1 LAYTGVTSW
10 QEVAT
15 AIMKCGHHSREVFT
29 WSPSVALRTATQA
42 PKQVHTVCKLC
53 RRFTWYLI
61 TAADKDLIRLTS
73 MLAALGSNLE
83 EATYYLIWLT

>member
-1 LAYTGVTSW
+1 MVPQCSLADSYTS
-10 QEVAT
+10 
-15 AIMKCGHHSREVFT
+15 
-29 WSPSVALRTATQA
+29 
-42 PKQVHTVCKLC
+42 PKQAHTVCKLC